1 MEGASIS
8 ENFIYNSEYLKES
21 NQLQDITFGT
31 DCKILNNDDDFFIRY
46 IIRYCILQYFKLLTN
61 NVGKTKEDQID
72 YNILESELIL
82 KYKDKDKKT
91 TKLGIYEISNN
102 VLNLQDNYINL
113 NKKSSTIEQI
123 INKLN
128 ILNQSKYLNY
138 YLNIKSIK
146 NNLIDILKNSNDNST
161 SIKLI
166 EDIITVNS
174 KYNYS
179 KISLLVLIITFFKF
193 IVTDGDTKKKNKFIK
208 LIPNNYKTFIILSNL
223 LLLITPIILW
233 IKNSGCNYFKSLSQI
248 KSLQFFI
255 TTYIVIIIYVLV
267 YIIILYY
274 IFVKIIYKKW
284 VNYKHSLYNINQLYH
299 LITLKN
305 FILLIMSYI
314 LYVIIDYNAF
324 SLLNNILNGIQKP
337 ILQDFDKNIGL
348 MKTSLYK
355 ILGYTTS
362 NNIQKIVKPLSIT
375 FIILTI
381 YLLLS
386 NWTAS
391 FLKLINLEK
400 LSSSYSLLFGTILF
414 YILFIYIITWF
425 YLTLN
430 NNNKSIY
437 TILLGVIA
445 LCSFYYG
452 ISAVYAYSF
461 LANML
466 NNCKKVKFKNKLNIE
481 NYDFK
486 KILIENILKPCLPLI
501 LITIILYLYPKQTW
515 KFLDKALFFILIT
528 TYILTNRLLNK
539 GLNTLII
546 FFIVILI
553 LFRFP
558 LIFSLFK

>member
-8 ENFIYNSEYLKES
+8 ENFIYNGEYLKGS
-21 NQLQDITFGT
+21 NQLQDITYGT
-31 DCKILNNDDDFFIRY
+31 ECKIINQDDDFFIRY
-46 IIRYCILQYFKLLTN
+46 IIRYSILEYFKLLTY
-61 NVGKTKEDQID
+61 NVGKTKKDQLD
-72 YNILESELIL
+72 YNTLDSELIL
-82 KYKDKDKKT
+82 KYQDKNKKT
-91 TKLGIYEISNN
+91 TKLGIYEISEN

-113 NKKSSTIEQI
+113 NKKSSIIEQI

-146 NNLIDILKNSNDNST
+146 NNLIHILKNSNDNNT
-161 SIKLI
+161 SIRLI
-166 EDIITVNS
+166 EDIITVNT

-179 KISLLVLIITFFKF
+179 KISLLVLVITFFKF
-193 IVTDGDTKKKNKFIK
+193 IMTDGDTKKENNFIK

-233 IKNSGCNYFKSLSQI
+233 IKNSGCNYFKSLTQI

-299 LITLKN
+299 LITFKN
-305 FILLIMSYI
+305 FILLMISYA

-324 SLLNNILNGIQKP
+324 ILLNNILNIIQKP
-337 ILQDFDKNIGL
+337 ILQGFDKNIGL

-355 ILGYTTS
+355 ILGYTS
-362 NNIQKIVKPLSIT
+362 LKNIQKIIKPLSIS
-375 FIILTI
+375 FIILII
-381 YLLLS
+381 YLLSS

-391 FLKLINLEK
+391 FLKLIDLEK
-400 LSSSYSLLFGTILF
+400 LSSSYSEIIGSILF
-414 YILFIYIITWF
+414 FILFIYIITWF

-430 NNNKSIY
+430 NNRSIY
-437 TILLGVIA
+437 TILIGIITI
-445 LCSFYYG
+445 CSFYYG
-452 ISAVYAYSF
+452 ISAIYSYAF

-466 NNCKKVKFKNKLNIE
+466 NNCKKVKFKKKINIE
-481 NYDFK
+481 NYDFQ
-486 KILIENILKPCLPLI
+486 KILIENILKPGLPFI
-501 LITIILYLYPKQTW
+501 LITIILYLYPKQNW
-515 KFLDKALFFILIT
+515 KFLEKVLFFILIT
-528 TYILTNRLLNK
+528 TYVLTNKFLNK

-546 FFIVILI
+546 IFIFILI
-553 LFRFP
+553 LFKFP
-558 LIFSLFK
+558 LILSLFK